1 MQFHWW
7 SFRSLFSFLFQDSE
21 ISISAKERMKPY
33 SKSLFS
39 LILAKILEQSIHA
52 YMYLAIINI
61 NIFMEKGVAGHTIS
75 QKHLICLINRH

>member
-21 ISISAKERMKPY
+21 ISISAKERIKPY

-39 LILAKILEQSIHA
+39 LILEKSIHA
-52 YMYLAIINI
+52 YMYLARINI
-61 NIFMEKGVAGHTIS
+61 NIFIEKGVAGHTIS
-75 QKHLICLINRH
+75 RKHLICLINRY